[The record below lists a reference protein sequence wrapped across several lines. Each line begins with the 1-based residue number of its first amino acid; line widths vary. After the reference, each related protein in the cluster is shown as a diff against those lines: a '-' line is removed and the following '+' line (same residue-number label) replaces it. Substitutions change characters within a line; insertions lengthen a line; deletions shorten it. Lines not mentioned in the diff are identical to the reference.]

1 MRNIFSHIAES
12 HMTSLQSQIWAPT
25 LGFTNAK
32 SIGGTKVDVV
42 ASTVVQ
48 RVGEP
53 APDDIQRALE
63 ANVYKGEESYIIMK
77 REYFIDWT
85 CEYDLLYYP
94 FDTQVQKLTV
104 QYTVTGYCHFG
115 SHLLRNVV
123 PGL

>member
-1 MRNIFSHIAES
+1 M
-12 HMTSLQSQIWAPT
+12 
-25 LGFTNAK
+25 
-32 SIGGTKVDVV
+32 

-94 FDTQVQKLTV
+94 FDTQVLIL
-104 QYTVTGYCHFG
+104 GIG
-115 SHLLRNVV
+115 SHLLGNVV